1 MKRLHLIVFALL
13 SLFSFPIQAQ
23 KLLPAEQEMELQ
35 YGADR
40 LGKRYD
46 ADMQK
51 FRENRLGAFIHWGLY
66 AIPGGEW
73 DGKIYNGAAEW
84 LKAWAKVSVKDWLQL
99 IKQWNPQKFDAK
111 KWAKMAKDI
120 DRKSVV

>member
-1 MKRLHLIVFALL
+1 MKKLHLIAFTIL
-13 SLFSFPIQAQ
+13 SLFSFPMQAQ
-23 KLLPAEQEMELQ
+23 KLLPAGQEIELQ

-46 ADMQK
+46 AAMQK

-73 DGKIYNGAAEW
+73 NGQVYNGCR
-84 LKAWAKVSVKDWLQL
+84 
-99 IKQWNPQKFDAK
+99 
-111 KWAKMAKDI
+111 MAQVMG
-120 DRKSVV
+120 KSPC

>member
-51 FRENRLGAFIHWGLY
+51 FRENRLGAFIHWG
-66 AIPGGEW
+66 PEV
-73 DGKIYNGAAEW
+73 NGTARYTTE
-84 LKAWAKVSVKDWLQL
+84 Q
-99 IKQWNPQKFDAK
+99 QNG
-111 KWAKMAKDI
+111 
-120 DRKSVV
+120 